1 MGKQPILANENEKDS
16 RLTHL
21 LFDFISEVAA
31 SIDIPDVQK
40 YPVVAESALQLGR
53 EMIRRPASV
62 GPAIVDKDNA
72 LLRLRQFSHFAL
84 LPER

>member
-1 MGKQPILANENEKDS
+1 MSGGPQALTHALAKSLRYEKDS

-62 GPAIVDKDNA
+62 GPAKLIKIMPCSA
-72 LLRLRQFSHFAL
+72 
-84 LPER
+84 